1 VEDIE
6 RSLLDKENINVNV
19 NVAKKDKVT
28 NGKVIS

>member
-19 NVAKKDKVT
+19 AKKDKIT
-28 NGKVIS
+28 NVKVIA